1 MKVIIV
7 GCGRLGSDLS
17 YRLSRRGNDVAVVDI
32 NAASFNNLPV
42 DFDGRVVEGDALSQD
57 VLHRAGIENAEA
69 LASVTDNDA
78 LNAVIG
84 HVARD
89 TYHVENV
96 VVRNYDPVCR
106 PILEA
111 FGFQVVS
118 ATSWGA
124 QRVEEIISHQEIRT
138 IFSAGNGEI
147 EVYEFTVPL
156 NWEGKTLSSL
166 LVPTDARAISLS
178 RNGRAFLP
186 DDDEPLQTGDILL
199 VSATFE
205 GAEAVRQQF
214 KTMMR
219 EA

>member
-1 MKVIIV
+1 
-7 GCGRLGSDLS
+7 
-17 YRLSRRGNDVAVVDI
+17 VAVIDV
-32 NAASFNNLPV
+32 NSAAFNNLPA

-57 VLHRAGIENAEA
+57 VLHRAGIEHAEA
-69 LASVTDNDA
+69 LAAMTNSDA
-78 LNAVIG
+78 LNAVVA

-96 VVRNYDPVCR
+96 VVRNYDPICR

-111 FGFQVVS
+111 FNFQMVS
-118 ATSWGA
+118 ATVWGA

-147 EVYEFTVPL
+147 EVYEFTVPPSW
-156 NWEGKTLSSL
+156 NGKGLATLL
-166 LVPTDARAISLS
+166 IPTDARAISLS
-178 RNGRAFLP
+178 RDGRAFLP
-186 DDDEPLQTGDILL
+186 GEDEPLQTGDILL

-214 KTMMR
+214 KKVTR